1 MRLHSQGGLLYRP
14 SHSGH
19 GQRGYNFR
27 QSKIENLGVSALGD
41 EDVGGLDVAVN
52 NSLGMRGIEGIG
64 NLDGERENQ
73 LYFHRSA
80 CDAVLQGRAL
90 KKLHNDER
98 SAVLFADVVNCA
110 DVGMVQS

>member
-27 QSKIENLGVSALGD
+27 QSKIENLDVSALGD

-73 LYFHRSA
+73 LDFHRSA
-80 CDAVLQGRAL
+80 CNTVLQSHAIQ
-90 KKLHNDER
+90 KLHRDEQM
-98 SAVLFADVVNCA
+98 AIVLAYFVDRAD
-110 DVGMVQS
+110 

>member
-1 MRLHSQGGLLYRP
+1 M
-14 SHSGH
+14 
-19 GQRGYNFR
+19 
-27 QSKIENLGVSALGD
+27 GD
-41 EDVGGLDVAVN
+41 
-52 NSLGMRGIEGIG
+52 IQGIG
-64 NLDGERENQ
+64 NLDANGENGCQ
-73 LYFHRSA
+73 IHRPP